1 MESMVLARR
10 VAGATIAVLAAALA
24 ASCGGSTDPVEPFV
38 PQQVIALG
46 DETNLLTPDGKRYGI
61 NGLNANGAV
70 DCRSLAIWTQSVAA
84 AWGYVFDQCNP
95 SAITPARGVMRAG
108 FNAKAADL
116 DAQIDA
122 QVATATPTSK
132 DLFTVLV
139 GMHDIIELYEQYPTR
154 NEDDLTADLKA
165 RGNHVAQQ
173 INRLVDL
180 GARVIVSTVPDLGL
194 TPYALAQ
201 EAANSGRA
209 ALLTRLTDSFNARVR
224 VDIIQDGRYIGLL
237 ITDDLILQMVQSPSS
252 YGLANVT
259 RAACTTPV
267 PDCTTQT
274 LVAGANASN
283 YLWADELRIGPTA
296 HSQLYQLAVTRAQ
309 RNPF

>member
-1 MESMVLARR
+1 MLMELMMFARR
-10 VAGATIAVLAAALA
+10 AAIAAIAVALA
-24 ASCGGSTDPVEPFV
+24 ASCGGGIQQIEPFV
-38 PQQVIALG
+38 PQQVIVLG

-61 NGLNANGAV
+61 NGLDANGV
-70 DCRSLAIWTQSVAA
+70 FDCRFLPIWTQSVAG

-95 SAITPARGVMRAG
+95 GAITPTRGVMRAT

-122 QVATATPTSK
+122 QLATAAPTSK

-139 GMHDIIELYEQYPTR
+139 GMHDIIELYEQFPTR
-154 NEDDLTADLKA
+154 SEADLAADLRA

-194 TPYALAQ
+194 TPYALTQ
-201 EAANSGRA
+201 EAANPGRA
-209 ALLTRLTDSFNARVR
+209 ALLTRLTGDFNARVR
-224 VDIIQDGRYIGLL
+224 VDILQDGRFVGLL
-237 ITDDLILQMVQSPSS
+237 ITDDLILQMVKSPSS

-259 RAACTTPV
+259 GAACTTAV
-267 PDCTTQT
+267 PDCTTLT
-274 LVAGANASN
+274 LVAGATSATH
-283 YLWADELRIGPTA
+283 LWADDRRLGPVA